1 MNGNLD
7 GVAVRSQFQC
17 AAAPTVAQGIG
28 DELGHE
34 QDHGVRH
41 VRGNGRLL
49 QTFEE
54 GSCRVVSRA
63 SAMTVVERT
72 AAALAVTVI
81 IRVTLVS
88 EYVHASA
95 RAYPAPVPHPSTRQP
110 RRATVLA

>member
-7 GVAVRSQFQC
+7 GVGVRSQFQC

-28 DELGHE
+28 DERGHE

-88 EYVHASA
+88 E
-95 RAYPAPVPHPSTRQP
+95 
-110 RRATVLA
+110 